1 MKSKFADAYAAKRKG
16 TPSIEDAQVDF
27 PETED
32 FLSSEGND
40 ELSDV
45 DMHLFEAPH
54 LDEESPFKKAL
65 RRRMQK

>member
-1 MKSKFADAYAAKRKG
+1 MSKSKFADAYNAKRKG
-16 TPSIEDAQVDF
+16 TPTVEDTQVDF

-32 FLSSEGND
+32 FLSGEGNN

-54 LDEESPFKKAL
+54 LDESPMKRLLK
-65 RRRMQK
+65 RMNK